1 MDAIIQ
7 NSIAQYG
14 AIGALFVV
22 LCFITYSLYKDS
34 KKRESYILD
43 QNEKRESYLL
53 EENSKR
59 EQKYQ
64 DTINKNQ
71 EIIVNMTK
79 SLEKVD
85 EMNKDIKDLKDFL
98 YKSK

>member
-14 AIGALFVV
+14 AMGALFVV
-22 LCFITYSLYKDS
+22 LCFVAFALYQDS
-34 KKRESYILD
+34 KKREAYIFE
-43 QNEKRESYLL
+43 QNEKREAYLL
-53 EENSKR
+53 EENLKR
-59 EQKYQ
+59 ESNYQTIIKENQK
-64 DTINKNQ
+64 
-71 EIIVNMTK
+71 IIINMTK

>member
-7 NSIAQYG
+7 NTIAQYG
-14 AIGALFVV
+14 AIGALFIV
-22 LCFITYSLYKDS
+22 LSFITYSLYKDS